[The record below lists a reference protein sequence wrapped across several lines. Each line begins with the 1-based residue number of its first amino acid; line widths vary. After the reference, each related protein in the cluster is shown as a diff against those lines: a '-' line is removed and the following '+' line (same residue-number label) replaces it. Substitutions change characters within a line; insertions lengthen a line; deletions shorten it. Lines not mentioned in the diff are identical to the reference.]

1 MKYIIGERNLVLLFR
16 QTWNRRMENEALYYR
31 LGKENLETLVECFYD
46 LVFVNDQIAH
56 LFKNDKEEI
65 KAKQRLFLCQFLGGP
80 ALYSEKFGHPQM
92 RARHM
97 PHPITETDAIAWLHC
112 MSQAIG
118 LLPVSE
124 ELKDE
129 LFARFPATAMFMVNK

>member
-1 MKYIIGERNLVLLFR
+1 
-16 QTWNRRMENEALYYR
+16 MENESLYYR
-31 LGKENLETLVECFYD
+31 LGKENLDLLVERFYD

-56 LFKNDKEEI
+56 LFKNDKEDI
-65 KAKQRLFLCQFLGGP
+65 KGKQRLFLSQFLGGP
-80 ALYSEKFGHPQM
+80 ALYSEKYGHPQM

-118 LLPVSE
+118 SLPISE

-129 LFARFPATAMFMVNK
+129 LFMRFPSTAMFMVNKGE

>member
-1 MKYIIGERNLVLLFR
+1 
-16 QTWNRRMENEALYYR
+16 MEKEALYYR
-31 LGKENLETLVECFYD
+31 LGKENLDLLVDRFYD

-65 KAKQRLFLCQFLGGP
+65 KGKQRLFLTQFLGGP

-118 LLPVSE
+118 SLPVSE
-124 ELKDE
+124 ALKDE
-129 LFARFPATAMFMVNK
+129 LFARFPPTAMFMVNKEEQ

>member
-1 MKYIIGERNLVLLFR
+1 
-16 QTWNRRMENEALYYR
+16 MENEALYYR
-31 LGKENLETLVECFYD
+31 LGKENLDLLVERFYD

-65 KAKQRLFLCQFLGGP
+65 KGKQRLFLSQFLGGP

-118 LLPVSE
+118 LLPISE

-129 LFARFPATAMFMVNK
+129 LFTRFPSTAMFMVNKEE